1 MTNRAEHR
9 SAPGDTEGRV
19 GVGWRV
25 FQVLALIAG
34 VSYIIGWV
42 AAGPASYF
50 DGIVESPTALS
61 SYTSVIS
68 FLSPIVAL
76 AAILLAVDPHRLKLL
91 MRRSPAARAVAVLL
105 LVLTVGWL
113 LNGMFTPMYEKLVT
127 VPMNESKVLPIPGG
141 VFLHM
146 VLQHWFMSIAVLT
159 LALMPSRF
167 SALIANTR
175 PASLQCA
182 VVRC

>member
-1 MTNRAEHR
+1 MTNSAESR
-9 SAPGDTEGRV
+9 STSADRDEQV
-19 GVGWRV
+19 GAGWRV

-50 DGIVESPTALS
+50 NGIVDSPTALS
-61 SYTSVIS
+61 SYTSLIS

-76 AAILLAVDPHRLKLL
+76 AAILLAVDPHRLNLL
-91 MRRSPAARAVAVLL
+91 TRKSAAARTAAVLL
-105 LVLTVGWL
+105 LILTVGWL
-113 LNGMFTPMYEKLVT
+113 LNGMFTPMYEKLIT
-127 VPMNESKVLPIPGG
+127 VPMNPSQVLPIPGG

-175 PASLQCA
+175 PTALQCA